1 MLNPAA
7 PEFWVFVAFVLFMGL
22 LAYYKV
28 FQAIGRALDDRA
40 EAIRSELDDA
50 RRLREEAQ
58 KLLADYKRKSLE
70 AEEEAKEIIEQ
81 ARREAEALASE
92 TRKSLADQLE
102 RRSKLAEEKIARAEA
117 QALGE
122 VRSTAVDVAL
132 DAAER
137 ILKQRVA
144 GATGA
149 SLIEASINDVKKRL
163 N

>member
-1 MLNPAA
+1 MFNPAT

-28 FQAIGRALDDRA
+28 FQAIGKALDDRA
-40 EAIRSELDDA
+40 DAIRQELDDA
-50 RRLREEAQ
+50 RHLREEAQ

-70 AEEEAKEIIEQ
+70 AEEEARDIIEQ
-81 ARREAEALASE
+81 ARREAEALAAE

-122 VRSTAVDVAL
+122 VRGTAVDAAL
-132 DAAER
+132 AAAEQ

-144 GATGA
+144 GPTGTT
-149 SLIEASINDVKKRL
+149 LIDASIADVKNRL